1 VIRILTIVFIGLL
14 IYMAVGDDVV
24 RVSRRRTKEYR
35 SKYTQYVTRDV
46 VIPTAALVILGLFM
60 RDLVLTGFL
69 WALAAGVAAQR
80 IRQVMA
86 RRRTITPRQV
96 TQLVIAF
103 RGAYQLEPAA
113 FKSLEQAATKVG
125 EPLQGLITMMVNVFY
140 TTSEPARAYA
150 EFRKRT
156 QNALLNQFV
165 YILEMSESASDDSV
179 IEALDA
185 FVQRLRRQE
194 ELHREVETGLASI
207 TSQTGFMQGLAMLIA
222 MVVALVPGFRR
233 VYIDSIFGR
242 LGYMTLIAIII
253 GASYLIER
261 KVLALKEQV
270 L

>member
-35 SKYTQYVTRDV
+35 SKYTQYITRDV

-69 WALAAGVAAQR
+69 WALAAGVAVQR

-86 RRRTITPRQV
+86 KRRTITPRQV
-96 TQLVIAF
+96 TQMVIAF

-261 KVLALKEQV
+261 KVVALKEQV